1 MTLCFIHSGTD
12 VDAEESLKWLTKALK
27 KILAVSSLSKICA
40 DALAPLQLAAK
51 ARAFVPPGQEL
62 VMLRMIERAAL
73 VLGYLHHDGEGTKA
87 DPGEACRLFRLAA
100 ACGSREG
107 ERVLGWCVG
116 GEGWLIIPSR
126 HLNQACAFRLQ
137 VVQHGTVLTGQQ
149 ALTKDVPS

>member
-1 MTLCFIHSGTD
+1 MLLFLFLRPRSCIFLSTEMTRRICFHSGID
-12 VDAEESLKWLTKALK
+12 VDAEESLKWLIKALK
-27 KILAVSSLSKICA
+27 KVLEVNSLSQLQA
-40 DALAPLQLAAK
+40 GALAPLQLATK

-107 ERVLGWCVG
+107 ERVLGWCVRERG
-116 GEGWLIIPSR
+116 GRLIIHSR
-126 HLNQACAFRLQ
+126 C
-137 VVQHGTVLTGQQ
+137 
-149 ALTKDVPS
+149 DM